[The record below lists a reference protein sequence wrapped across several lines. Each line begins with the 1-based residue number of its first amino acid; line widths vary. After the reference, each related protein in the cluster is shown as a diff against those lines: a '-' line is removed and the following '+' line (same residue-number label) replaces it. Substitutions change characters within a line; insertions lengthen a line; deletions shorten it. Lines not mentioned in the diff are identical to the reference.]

1 MGVNLKK
8 ILLYQIIFFI
18 SAFKLKELIDSN
30 NPKFFYFNFLLLFL
44 HLIFASLSILGNK
57 YYKILTIAFHLLASI
72 ANNLPFSKIEK
83 IDFEFFKKHF
93 YEIAIVVNVFI
104 LVDLKENFKKKEKL
118 EDNFEYIPLQDF
130 PKSNK
135 NEIFLSTEKN
145 SNNNLSIEKQ
155 AESKQ
160 LNQVNFE
167 IETYNNLLMKKEE
180 KIQELKNGL

>member
-104 LVDLKENFKKKEKL
+104 LVRKCEMICGFYVL
-118 EDNFEYIPLQDF
+118 
-130 PKSNK
+130 
-135 NEIFLSTEKN
+135 FLALN
-145 SNNNLSIEKQ
+145 SVGYDRRFIRMSIM
-155 AESKQ
+155 AH
-160 LNQVNFE
+160 F
-167 IETYNNLLMKKEE
+167 
-180 KIQELKNGL
+180 